1 MVNVVAHHFFEEP
14 IELSEVTEDD
24 MAPLVS
30 RETVGIEMGRGVA
43 TNVGLPL
50 TGQPVVVSQTIQ
62 LASTA
67 QATWARANNEDPGF
81 VSHAPASFA
90 VGRRGGRSLPL
101 AYSAKVSTDIP
112 TIDIFDLPFRA
123 VDPASALEETE
134 RLYERDAPALIAYA
148 NVHTVNLAYADSSYA
163 ATLRSADLLLN
174 DGKGVMLGARMLG
187 QRFPSDMNG
196 NFFTPFL
203 LELAARRG
211 WSTFI
216 LGGKP
221 RVAHRAARRLEQ
233 RIAGLKI
240 VGTRDGYFSEDEEA
254 EVIDEVRSTG
264 AQLLLVA
271 LGNPKQEMWLHRNLE
286 ATGVRLGIGVGRF
299 VDFQAGEIR
308 RAPAWMNRL
317 GLEWVHRLVLEP
329 RRMWRRYL
337 LGNPLFVTRVLRSRF
352 ADRRRET
359 A

>member
-1 MVNVVAHHFFEEP
+1 
-14 IELSEVTEDD
+14 
-24 MAPLVS
+24 
-30 RETVGIEMGRGVA
+30 
-43 TNVGLPL
+43 
-50 TGQPVVVSQTIQ
+50 
-62 LASTA
+62 
-67 QATWARANNEDPGF
+67 
-81 VSHAPASFA
+81 
-90 VGRRGGRSLPL
+90 
-101 AYSAKVSTDIP
+101 
-112 TIDIFDLPFRA
+112 
-123 VDPASALEETE
+123 
-134 RLYERDAPALIAYA
+134 
-148 NVHTVNLAYADSSYA
+148 
-163 ATLRSADLLLN
+163 
-174 DGKGVMLGARMLG
+174 
-187 QRFPSDMNG
+187 
-196 NFFTPFL
+196 
-203 LELAARRG
+203 
-211 WSTFI
+211 
-216 LGGKP
+216 
-221 RVAHRAARRLEQ
+221 
-233 RIAGLKI
+233 LKI